1 MDPARPD
8 IALVSLGCP
17 KNLVDS
23 ECMSG
28 ILEGEG
34 YRLVPDP
41 DDADVIVVNTCGFI
55 ESAKREAIDTI
66 LAMADRKAPAGRCRF
81 LVVAGCLAQ
90 RYPQEILDDLPE
102 VDAVLGTSAYGRIA
116 EAVRRL
122 EADPT
127 RFSDCGRGDATA
139 HLGARRRA
147 STGGYAY
154 LKVAEGCSNRCAY
167 CAIPDIRGPFVSR
180 PIDELL
186 SEARRLVADGS
197 DELVLVAQDTT
208 RYGLD
213 LSGIRLLPDLIRAL
227 AAIDGVRLLRI
238 LYAYPDGVD
247 DVLLDEMA
255 RNPKVARYLDIPVQ
269 HASDD
274 VLRRMN
280 RRGGRAEILATLDA
294 LRARVPGI
302 VLRSTLLVGFP
313 GETEEDYE
321 ELLSFVDAA
330 RFDRL
335 GAFVFSPEEGTPAA
349 TMKPKVPKRTAERR
363 LRGVMERQLRVSRE
377 KGREALGTERL
388 VRIESVDEDGVFYL
402 GRSEGEAPEI
412 DPPIHVVG
420 TAGPLAFGQL
430 VRVRIVDA
438 GDHELTGATV
448 E

>member
-66 LAMADRKAPAGRCRF
+66 LAMADRKAPVGRCRF
-81 LVVAGCLAQ
+81 LVVTGCLAQ

-139 HLGARRRA
+139 HLGARRRV

-180 PIDELL
+180 PFDELL
-186 SEARRLVADGS
+186 EEARRLVADGS

-213 LSGIRLLPDLIRAL
+213 AAGKRLLPDLLRAL
-227 AAIDGVRLLRI
+227 AGIDGVRLLRI

-247 DVLLDEMA
+247 EALLDEMA

-269 HASDD
+269 HASDL

-280 RRGGRAEILATLDA
+280 RRGGRAEILATLEA

-313 GETEEDYE
+313 GETEQDYE

-349 TMKPKVPKRTAERR
+349 TMRPKVPKRTAERR
-363 LRGVMERQLRVSRE
+363 LRGVMERQLRIARE